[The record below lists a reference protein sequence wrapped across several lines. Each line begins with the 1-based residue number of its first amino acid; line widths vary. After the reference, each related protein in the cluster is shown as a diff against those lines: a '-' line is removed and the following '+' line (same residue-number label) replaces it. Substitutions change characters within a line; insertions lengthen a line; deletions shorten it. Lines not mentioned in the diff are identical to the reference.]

1 MAKNLSTTSIIS
13 LVEHLLNHNNIATND
28 FEFYICPNGR
38 QLYGGIET
46 PHCLIVE
53 GKLYL
58 YIFDF
63 EGNILHEIST
73 DRPFLEMAFEIGW
86 IVGYIFARNE
96 KIT

>member
-13 LVEHLLNHNNIATND
+13 LVEHLLNHNNIPTNY
-28 FEFYICPNGR
+28 FEFYICPNGL

-46 PHCLIVE
+46 PYCLIVE
-53 GKLYL
+53 EKFYL

-63 EGNILHEIST
+63 EGTILHEIST